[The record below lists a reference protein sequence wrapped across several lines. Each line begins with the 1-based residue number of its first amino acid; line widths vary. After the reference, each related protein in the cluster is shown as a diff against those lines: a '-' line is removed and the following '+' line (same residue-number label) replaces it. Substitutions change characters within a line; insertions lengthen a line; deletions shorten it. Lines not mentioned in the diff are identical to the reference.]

1 MTNAELDIKI
11 EEAMSWLKNYNVIGF
26 IKKAWREYSQDLKEI
41 ARKKKNKGEKLA
53 HAIERLSDM
62 YPCENYCYI
71 LFDNDGNGRSAT
83 IENNQYFQGNSGP
96 VACVF
101 LSPTVT
107 EKDIRRE
114 IEETLSQAFDVED

>member
-11 EEAMSWLKNYNVIGF
+11 EEAMTALKADNLVDA
-26 IKKAWREYSQDLKEI
+26 IKKGWHDYNDDLKEI

-62 YPCENYCYI
+62 YPCEVYCYI
-71 LFDNDGNGRSAT
+71 LFDDDGNGRSWT

-96 VACVF
+96 TACVS
-101 LSPTVT
+101 LSPGVT
-107 EKDIRRE
+107 YDDIKRE
-114 IEETLSQAFDVED
+114 IEETLSQAIDIED

>member
-11 EEAMSWLKNYNVIGF
+11 EEAMSSLKDDSLVDA
-26 IKKAWREYSQDLKEI
+26 IKKAWREYGEDLREI

-62 YPCENYCYI
+62 YPCEVYCYI
-71 LFDNDGNGRSAT
+71 LFNDEGNGRSWT

-96 VACVF
+96 TACVS
-101 LSPTVT
+101 LSP
-107 EKDIRRE
+107 EHHLRRHQE
-114 IEETLSQAFDVED
+114 RD